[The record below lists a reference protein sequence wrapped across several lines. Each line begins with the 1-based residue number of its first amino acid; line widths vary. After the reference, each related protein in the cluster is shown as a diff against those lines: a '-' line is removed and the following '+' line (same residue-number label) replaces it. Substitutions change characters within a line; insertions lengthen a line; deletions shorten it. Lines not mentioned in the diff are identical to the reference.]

1 MGFTEPPRHRDAGAL
16 LPHRFNLACEPFT
29 WDGPIGGLLSVAL
42 SRGFPRVDSSTTLPC
57 DVPTFLEDLAIPA
70 AAWLAQVN
78 LAPQTLLSK
87 PTTRPSTL
95 TSLLRIG
102 SIVSFSGCNLM

>member
-1 MGFTEPPRHRDAGAL
+1 M
-16 LPHRFNLACEPFT
+16 
-29 WDGPIGGLLSVAL
+29 AL
-42 SRGFPRVDSSTTLPC
+42 SRGFPRVDPSTTLPF
-57 DVPTFLEDLAIPA
+57 DVRTFLEGRNLRGCLICT
-70 AAWLAQVN
+70 VN
-78 LAPQTLLSK
+78 LAGADDRVKTWDSDCDRETPSGPPGPLYTARIR